1 MEAVTYNQIKNKLN
15 FFMDKVYEDH
25 EPVIVARNKGK
36 NSVLMSLDDYRSIE
50 ETCYL
55 LSNPHTAAR
64 LIKAI
69 EEVNAGKTIKKDI
82 KDFNV

>member
-1 MEAVTYNQIKNKLN
+1 MEVVTYNQIKNKLN

-55 LSNPHTAAR
+55 LSNPIMAAR
-64 LIKAI
+64 LINAI
-69 EEVNAGKTIKKDI
+69 EEVNAGNVILKDI
-82 KDFNV
+82 KEFDV